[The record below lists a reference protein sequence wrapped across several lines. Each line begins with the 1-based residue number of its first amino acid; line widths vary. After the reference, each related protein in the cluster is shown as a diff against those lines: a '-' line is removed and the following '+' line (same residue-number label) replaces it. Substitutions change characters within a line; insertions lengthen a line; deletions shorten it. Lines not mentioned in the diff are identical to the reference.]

1 MKDEKKEA
9 LKCPACGIDNARNRI
24 TCQVCHERLI
34 PNPAKLT
41 ETEKPEKKSRK
52 KKDAPLVERE
62 KVKTIEED
70 FSPESTPQNEV
81 GERSLLTQSEMGAE
95 QTTLPAKQRK
105 TRKKRVK
112 AAKENEPVFFVLT
125 QGHLQAV
132 HITYGTLKPIKR
144 KELTITE
151 RNVLSIWNRN
161 KDLIN
166 LN

>member
-1 MKDEKKEA
+1 MKDEKKES

-34 PNPAKLT
+34 PNPARMSSP
-41 ETEKPEKKSRK
+41 EKTTKGEKKSRK
-52 KKDAPLVERE
+52 KKETLTTKEVHEVVGILEPTETFTDTEEAPPL
-62 KVKTIEED
+62 T
-70 FSPESTPQNEV
+70 SPEPPQPV
-81 GERSLLTQSEMGAE
+81 I
-95 QTTLPAKQRK
+95 KQRK
-105 TRKKRVK
+105 PRRKRVK
-112 AAKENEPVFFVLT
+112 IVKENEPVFFVLT